1 MEKLARGGVTG
12 EEVVEA
18 GFIGGFIA
26 RPLSAEPVLLHS
38 AALSAP
44 PFPGCSALVPSLSS
58 ARPAFRPCFCLP
70 LALTGTCSSSFPF
83 LLASRPRRAT
93 LSFRRGSELIQLFL
107 S

>member
-12 EEVVEA
+12 EEAVEA
-18 GFIGGFIA
+18 GFIA
-26 RPLSAEPVLLHS
+26 RPLRAEPVLLRS
-38 AALSAP
+38 AALSAAP

-83 LLASRPRRAT
+83 LLASQPRRAT
-93 LSFRRGSELIQLFL
+93 LSFHRGSELIQLFL